1 MPGPSRSAVEAL
13 RPIVTSPAFA
23 QLVRFAVAG
32 VGVTLLSALIYIGV
46 AVALRVDPLL
56 ANALSHATGIVA
68 GYAIHS
74 RWSFRSQDIDR
85 DDGDSDGGDSD
96 GGGATVL
103 RFTIASGFSF
113 ALNSLWVWLATA
125 GLHLPAWSP
134 VPAMV
139 FVTPLASFAINRY
152 WVFRAA

>member
-13 RPIVTSPAFA
+13 RPIVTSAAFG

-32 VGVTLLSALIYIGV
+32 VGVTLLSAMIYIGAAVPLHVNPFV
-46 AVALRVDPLL
+46 AT
-56 ANALSHATGIVA
+56 ALSHVVGVLA

-74 RWSFRSQDIDR
+74 RWSFRSEE
-85 DDGDSDGGDSD
+85 GDA
-96 GGGATVL
+96 ATVL
-103 RFTIASGFSF
+103 RFTIASGVSF
-113 ALNSLWVWLATA
+113 ALNSLWVWGATN
-125 GLHLPAWSP
+125 GLHLSAWAP